1 MSGASGSWGAPTES
15 TSLTG
20 QAKQKVKD
28 WWATVLKIQSTPIPP
43 KDAEIV
49 AWRKKI
55 LDRAYTLRSMI
66 RTLVGANLSAEMGL
80 GIAPVVIVGGV
91 AMAGILGYI
100 SLQMVDAKKYFARAD
115 LVKKT
120 ADALVKK
127 GVDADTALR
136 RAGDAADSAGL
147 TSEPKIF
154 GIKVKYI
161 AYGLIGLGI
170 AGFFFSRKNNASVIM
185 VPKS

>member
-1 MSGASGSWGAPTES
+1 
-15 TSLTG
+15 
-20 QAKQKVKD
+20 
-28 WWATVLKIQSTPIPP
+28 
-43 KDAEIV
+43 
-49 AWRKKI
+49 
-55 LDRAYTLRSMI
+55 MI
-66 RTLVGANLSAEMGL
+66 RSLVGANVSAEMGL
-80 GIAPVVIVGGV
+80 GLGPLVILGGLT
-91 AMAGILGYI
+91 MAGILGYI
-100 SLQMVDAKKYFARAD
+100 AIYMVDAKKYFARAD

-170 AGFFFSRKNNASVIM
+170 AGFFFSRKNNASVVM